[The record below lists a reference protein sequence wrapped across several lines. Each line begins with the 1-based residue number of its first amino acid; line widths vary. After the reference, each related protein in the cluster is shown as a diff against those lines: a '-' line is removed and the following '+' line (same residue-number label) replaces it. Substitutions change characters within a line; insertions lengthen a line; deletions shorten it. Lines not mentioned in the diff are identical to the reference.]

1 LSTSTPAGSPAQTD
15 LLCQTKGL
23 VRRFGAVRAVDEVD
37 LAIRRD
43 ETLGII
49 GPNGSGKT
57 TMLNCISGFLRP
69 SGGTVHWFGTETTGW
84 TFDRMARMGVVKTFQ
99 QSMYWASATVHDNLV
114 LATATV
120 ARSALRRPTDLP
132 TKVDHLLEFVNL
144 EELGRRPAG
153 LLSHGQLRQLGIGL
167 ALVARP
173 RVLLLDEPAAGLND
187 KESETLREL
196 LVRIREAGVTLVVV
210 DHDMNFLFSLVDRI
224 AVLDAGKK
232 LLEGTPREVQRNP
245 LVIEIYL
252 GSRFKKANPE
262 GQ

>member
-1 LSTSTPAGSPAQTD
+1 VSTPAIAGADARTETICETSA
-15 LLCQTKGL
+15 L

-37 LAIRRD
+37 LKISRD

-57 TMLNCISGFLRP
+57 TILNCLSGFLRP
-69 SGGTVHWFGTETTGW
+69 SGGSIRWFGTDTTGW
-84 TFDRMARMGVVKTFQ
+84 SFDRVARMGIVKTFQ
-99 QSMYWASATVHDNLV
+99 QSMYWASGTVRDNLV
-114 LATATV
+114 MATATV
-120 ARSALRRPTDLP
+120 AKSALRRPTELP
-132 TKVDHLLEFVNL
+132 TDALRACVHRDSRA
-144 EELGRRPAG
+144 GRPAG
-153 LLSHGQLRQLGIGL
+153 LLSHGQLRQLGVGL

-196 LVRIREAGVTLVVV
+196 LVRIRKAGVTIVVV

-232 LLEGTPREVQRNP
+232 LLEGTPRDVQRNP
-245 LVIEIYL
+245 EVIEIYL

-262 GQ
+262 SK